1 MGLDIYFH
9 KTKHTLKGDDYSEV
23 MELTEQD
30 SKARFN
36 ELYDQAIEDLKQA
49 EGTDGY
55 TEKSL
60 HWLREIAKITSYP
73 QFDLVNIGYETEW
86 VDNNDG
92 SGWRHE
98 EERLKAVP
106 IETWLSERE
115 KIVEAH
121 YDKEVLYYRKD
132 NFLFAYFDNKYTM
145 LDECFSVVTKEDVLD
160 IINKCKIILEDHDQ
174 AEELLPTQ
182 AGCFFGSTDYDEYY
196 FESVECVLK
205 QFEEELLPLFDGGW
219 NVYVYFSW

>member
-9 KTKHTLKGDDYSEV
+9 KTKYTLKGDDYSEV

-30 SKARFN
+30 SKARLN

-73 QFDLVNIGYETEW
+73 SYDLDCIGYEIEW
-86 VDNNDG
+86 VNNNDG
-92 SGWRHE
+92 SGSHK

-106 IETWLSERE
+106 LETWLSERE
-115 KIVEAH
+115 KIVKAH
-121 YDKEVLYYRKD
+121 YDKEVLYYRKV
-132 NFLFAYFDNKYTM
+132 NFLFAYFDNKLTM
-145 LDECFSVVTKEDVLD
+145 LDECFSVVTKEDVMD
-160 IINKCKIILEDHDQ
+160 IVNKCKVILEDHDR
-174 AEELLPTQ
+174 ADELLPTQ
-182 AGCFFGSTDYDEYY
+182 AGFFFGSTDYDDYY
-196 FESVECVLK
+196 FGDVERVLK
-205 QFEEELLPLFDGGW
+205 EFEEKLLPLFDDGW

>member
-9 KTKHTLKGDDYSEV
+9 KTKHALNGDDYSKV

-30 SKARFN
+30 SKARLN
-36 ELYDQAIEDLKQA
+36 ELYDQAVADLKQA

-73 QFDLVNIGYETEW
+73 SFDLGGIGYETEW

-98 EERLKAVP
+98 EQRLKAVP
-106 IETWLSERE
+106 LETWLSQRE
-115 KIVEAH
+115 EIVKVH
-121 YDKEVLYYRKD
+121 YDKEVLYYRKV
-132 NFLFAYFDNKYTM
+132 NFLFSYFANKGTM
-145 LDECFSVVTKEDVLD
+145 IDEAFSMVTKEDVLD
-160 IINKCKIILEDHDQ
+160 IINKCKFILKNHDL
-174 AEELLPTQ
+174 ADELLPTQ
-182 AGCFFGSTDYDEYY
+182 SGFFFGSTDYDRYY
-196 FESVECVLK
+196 YHDVECVLK
-205 QFEEELLPLFDGGW
+205 QFEEELLPLFDEDW